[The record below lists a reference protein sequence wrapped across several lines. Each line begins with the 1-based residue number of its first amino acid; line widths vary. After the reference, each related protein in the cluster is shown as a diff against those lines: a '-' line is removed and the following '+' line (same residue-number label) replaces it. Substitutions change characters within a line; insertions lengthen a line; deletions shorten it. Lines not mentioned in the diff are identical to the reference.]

1 MMQIAL
7 LIPIYQPTEAAV
19 RFLSAFEKGDFAKV
33 VVVDDGSGEKF
44 APLFQKIALL
54 PDFEVLSYP
63 TNGGKGHA
71 IKYGFSYILA
81 HYPDV
86 GGIVTADGDGQH
98 AKKDILQVRD
108 ALNANPTSLIMG
120 VRDFSGKNVPTHNRL
135 GNKFSAGYFHLA
147 TGVKL
152 SDTQTGLRGI
162 PSCLDHLAVTTHGE
176 RYDYEMNFLLDAV
189 KETALVQVF
198 IATIYD
204 GNKSSHFHPFR
215 DSYRI
220 YKTPILYLLV
230 AVASWGIDLGLF
242 TLFSGVFADDLWE
255 KILLATVSAR
265 LISGAFNFLLN
276 TFVVFS
282 YEGGF
287 WRKLGR
293 YSLLFFVN
301 MGLSF
306 GLVTAF
312 DYLPA
317 SLTVIKIIVDLC
329 LFIVNYF
336 VQLTWVYA
344 RKKVKKSHAKKAAKS
359 ESRSEKDASL
369 GAEVLK

>member
-1 MMQIAL
+1 MMEIAL
-7 LIPIYQPTEAAV
+7 LIPIYQPKEDTLA
-19 RFLSAFEKGDFAKV
+19 FLRSFGSSDFAKI
-33 VVVDDGSGEKF
+33 VVVDDGSGE
-44 APLFQKIALL
+44 AYAELFKAIAAL
-54 PDFEVLSYP
+54 PNFEVLSYP

-71 IKYGFSYILA
+71 IKYGFSYLIA
-81 HYPDV
+81 HYPEI

-98 AKKDILQVRD
+98 AKSDILKVRD
-108 ALNANPTSLIMG
+108 ALSANPTSLIMG
-120 VRDFSGKNVPTHNRL
+120 VRDFSGKDVPTHNRL

-162 PSCLDHLAVTTHGE
+162 PSCLDRLAVTSKGE
-176 RYDYEMNFLLDAV
+176 RYDYEMNFLLEAV
-189 KETALVQVF
+189 KEAPLVSVS

-230 AVASWGIDLGLF
+230 AVASWAIDLGLF

-265 LISGAFNFLLN
+265 LVSGAFNFLLN

-282 YEGGF
+282 FDGGF

-293 YSLLFFVN
+293 YSLLFFIN

-317 SLTVIKIIVDLC
+317 SLTVIKVIVDLC

-344 RKKVKKSHAKKAAKS
+344 F
-359 ESRSEKDASL
+359 EKQARWYHVEAQRPGNTGRFL
-369 GAEVLK
+369 FG